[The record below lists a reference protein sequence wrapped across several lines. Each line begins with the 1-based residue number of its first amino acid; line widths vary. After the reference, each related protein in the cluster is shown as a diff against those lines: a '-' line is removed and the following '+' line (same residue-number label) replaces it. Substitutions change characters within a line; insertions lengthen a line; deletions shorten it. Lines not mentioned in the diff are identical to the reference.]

1 MHSPCCAERRRG
13 IGAACIGLLLAAALA
28 GSLAALVAAL
38 ALAEHAAARKSR
50 RESSDTERDLE
61 RMNDD
66 LLHDVP
72 LFFFVFAVRNTPRP
86 NLPVS
91 SAVPPDGTHYE
102 LFQERCLLE
111 SQQTVLNR

>member
-1 MHSPCCAERRRG
+1 MHSPCSAERRRG
-13 IGAACIGLLLAAALA
+13 IGAAGIGLLLAAALA

-72 LFFFVFAVRNTPRP
+72 LFFLSLPFGTLLVPTSRSVPQFLPSAHIMNYFRP
-86 NLPVS
+86 CR
-91 SAVPPDGTHYE
+91 
-102 LFQERCLLE
+102 LF
-111 SQQTVLNR
+111 